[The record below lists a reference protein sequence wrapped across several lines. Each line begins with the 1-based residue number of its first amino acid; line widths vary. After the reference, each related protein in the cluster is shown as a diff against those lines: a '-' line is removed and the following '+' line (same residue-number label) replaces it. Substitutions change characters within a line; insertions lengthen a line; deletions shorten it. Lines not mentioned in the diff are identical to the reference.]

1 MDLSIKNLQNV
12 DQTKG
17 NVLTNATKHKETVV
31 HKRFRQIFVFGCKK
45 TDRQQQKGGSK
56 EEDRQERAEEDIFC
70 RNRLYAIVSLCF
82 VALVSTFP
90 EISSILSASP
100 AVVYSFVQNIVAELF

>member
-45 TDRQQQKGGSK
+45 TDNNKK
-56 EEDRQERAEEDIFC
+56 EEAKKRTDKKELKKTFFVEIACTLLFPC
-70 RNRLYAIVSLCF
+70 VS
-82 VALVSTFP
+82 SHW
-90 EISSILSASP
+90 
-100 AVVYSFVQNIVAELF
+100 